1 MIKNNQMKLD
11 HYNQLELKVRFMV
24 LLEILVHKKFNFNYQ
39 YQIKNNV

>member
-24 LLEILVHKKFNFNYQ
+24 LLEILVHKKSNFNYQ
-39 YQIKNNV
+39 FQIKNNV